1 MTIFAIYL
9 IMHIALKSGAE
20 TEVSFLLFVFIY
32 LRYYEGVIISE
43 GIMTLFLGKEI
54 LCKTKNLSE

>member
-1 MTIFAIYL
+1 MYV
-9 IMHIALKSGAE
+9 ALKSGAE